1 MLSFRL
7 LCKFCQAVWESG
19 DGDDPFLKSE
29 FYLGYLPFRRQEG
42 HEPWHIGSLGNEMAP
57 PLHGDQVWAVFASAS
72 PGAAVRG
79 ARGPAEAGR
88 ASGRPCCLIAPFLK
102 FLEALPR

>member
-1 MLSFRL
+1 MNPGIYVPL
-7 LCKFCQAVWESG
+7 
-19 DGDDPFLKSE
+19 
-29 FYLGYLPFRRQEG
+29 
-42 HEPWHIGSLGNEMAP
+42 EMRWPP

-79 ARGPAEAGR
+79 ACGPAEAGR